1 MYLPQTR
8 LRCLALFAALLL
20 TAGIST
26 AAEPQVFRL
35 WDGPA
40 PGSPAAPPHETVRVT
55 EGGDHV
61 ISNIHVPSITAYLP
75 SEGATGAAVVIAPGG
90 GHRSLWIDH
99 EGYNEADWLA
109 DHGVAAFVL
118 KYRLARMPDSPYKI
132 DEHSLQDAQR
142 AIRMIRARSREW
154 GVDPNRIGVMGFS
167 AGGEIA
173 ALAADRYDAGKAQSS
188 DPIER
193 KSSKPAFQA
202 LIYPA
207 IPQLTLNDETPPAF
221 LVCGEQD
228 RQNISEGLPELYLQM
243 KRAGISAELH
253 VFAGVGHGFGL
264 RDRLSGPV
272 SHWLEHFRGWMD
284 ARGLLAG
291 SE

>member
-1 MYLPQTR
+1 MSR
-8 LRCLALFAALLL
+8 LSISPFVLALLATVTWGAV
-20 TAGIST
+20 ISD
-26 AAEPQVFRL
+26 AAEPQVIRL

-40 PGSPAAPPHETVRVT
+40 PGSPAAPPDETVRVT
-55 EGGDHV
+55 QGGDHV
-61 ISNIHVPSITAYLP
+61 ISNVHVPSITAYLP
-75 SEGATGAAVVIAPGG
+75 SGGATGAAVVIAPGG
-90 GHRSLWIDH
+90 GHSSLWMDH

-118 KYRLARMPDSPYKI
+118 KYRLARMEGSPYKI
-132 DEHSLQDAQR
+132 EEHSLQDAQR
-142 AIRMIRARSREW
+142 AIRMIRERAKEW

-173 ALAADRYDAGKAQSS
+173 ALAADRSDAGNSQAS

-193 KSSKPAFQA
+193 QSSKPAFQA

-207 IPQLTLNDETPPAF
+207 IPQLTLNAGTPPAF
-221 LVCGEQD
+221 LACGEKD

-253 VFAGVGHGFGL
+253 VFAGVGHGFGM

-272 SHWLEHFRGWMD
+272 SHWLEHFRGWTD
-284 ARGLLAG
+284 ASGFLAAG
-291 SE
+291 D

>member
-1 MYLPQTR
+1 MYHPHTR
-8 LRCLALFAALLL
+8 HRCLVLFAAMFL
-20 TAGIST
+20 TAGICA
-26 AAEPQVFRL
+26 AAEPQVIRL

-40 PGSPAAPPHETVRVT
+40 PGSPAVPPEETERVT
-55 EGGDHV
+55 PGGDHV
-61 ISNIHVPSITAYLP
+61 LSNVHVPSITVYLP

-90 GHRSLWIDH
+90 GHSSLWITH
-99 EGYNEADWLA
+99 EGYNEAAWLA
-109 DHGVAAFVL
+109 EHGVAAFVL
-118 KYRLARMPDSPYKI
+118 KYRLARMEGSPYKI
-132 DEHSLQDAQR
+132 EEHSLQDAQR
-142 AIRMIRARSREW
+142 AIRMIRARSQEW

-173 ALAADRYDAGKAQSS
+173 SLAADRYDAGNSQSS

-193 KSSKPAFQA
+193 QSSKPAFQA

-207 IPQLTLNDETPPAF
+207 IPQLTLNADTPPAF
-221 LVCGEQD
+221 LVCGEKD

-243 KRAGISAELH
+243 KRANVSAELH

-264 RDRLSGPV
+264 RDRLTGPV

-284 ARGLLAG
+284 ASGFLTAG
-291 SE
+291 E

>member
-1 MYLPQTR
+1 MHPRKTR
-8 LRCLALFAALLL
+8 HRCLTLFAGLVLA
-20 TAGIST
+20 AGISA
-26 AAEPQVFRL
+26 AAEPQVIRL

-40 PGSPAAPPHETVRVT
+40 PGSPAAPPEETVRVT
-55 EGGDHV
+55 QGGDHV
-61 ISNIHVPSITAYLP
+61 ISNVHVPSITVYLP
-75 SEGATGAAVVIAPGG
+75 NGGATGAAVVIAPGG
-90 GHRSLWIDH
+90 GHNSLWMDH
-99 EGYNEADWLA
+99 EGYNEAAWLA
-109 DHGVAAFVL
+109 GHGVAAFVL
-118 KYRLARMPDSPYKI
+118 KYRLARMEGSPYKI
-132 DEHSLQDAQR
+132 EEHSLDDAKR
-142 AIRMIRARSREW
+142 AIRMIRERATEW

-173 ALAADRYDAGKAQSS
+173 ALAADRYDAGNPQSS

-193 KSSKPAFQA
+193 HSSKPAFQA

-207 IPQLTLNDETPPAF
+207 IPEMTLNAETPPAF
-221 LVCGEQD
+221 LVCGEKD
-228 RQNISEGLPELYLQM
+228 RQNISEGLPELYLKM

-284 ARGLLAG
+284 ASGFLTAA
-291 SE
+291 E